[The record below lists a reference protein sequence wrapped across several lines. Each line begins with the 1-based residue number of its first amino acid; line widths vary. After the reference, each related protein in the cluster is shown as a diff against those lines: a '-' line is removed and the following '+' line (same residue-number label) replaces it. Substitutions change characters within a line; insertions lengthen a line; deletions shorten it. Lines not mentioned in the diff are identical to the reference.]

1 MQENRFRGAES
12 MIFTR
17 KKITIWIVEEDSPYG
32 LFETIR
38 ICSSKKL
45 AEHYK
50 RILSPKWEEAFGYG
64 LRVVEDNLYIDT
76 TEDLQVETMVSEEM
90 VI

>member
-1 MQENRFRGAES
+1 MTEHKY
-12 MIFTR
+12 TR

-38 ICSSKKL
+38 ICSSKAL

-50 RILSPKWEEAFGYG
+50 RVLSSKWEETFGYG
-64 LRVVEDNLYIDT
+64 LRVVEDNLYIDM
-76 TEDLQVETMVSEEM
+76 TEDLKVETMVSDEM

>member
-1 MQENRFRGAES
+1 MTEHKY
-12 MIFTR
+12 TR

-38 ICSSKKL
+38 ICSSKAL

-50 RILSPKWEEAFGYG
+50 RVLSPKWEEAFGYG
-64 LRVVEDNLYIDT
+64 LRVIEDNLYIDM
-76 TEDLQVETMVSEEM
+76 TEDLQVETMVSDEM